1 VFLRIQADR
10 SLRDFM
16 PKDRSE
22 TKTDFIRAIN
32 QVCAERGLTVE
43 VVLDAL
49 EQALVS
55 AYKRDFGPAQHL
67 EAKID
72 PSTGHMSMFTC
83 KEVVET
89 VEDPESEMDLVQA
102 RQIKPDSNLG
112 DIVFV
117 ETTPPDFGRIAAQT
131 AKQVILQRIREA
143 ERDAL
148 YETYVGREGEI
159 VAGTV
164 HSIDARGV
172 TLNLGRIEALLPRS
186 HQVPNE
192 RCYVRQKLRVLI
204 TEVNRTNR
212 GPEIIVSRSHPDMLR
227 RLLEVEVPEIYN
239 GLVEIKAIARE
250 AGSRAKVAVAALQE
264 RIDPV
269 GACVGMRGVRIQ
281 SIVSEL
287 NGEKIDVIAWYPD
300 PKEFIS
306 KSLSPARPVGVE
318 LAEDEETGKTA
329 TVIVP
334 ERELSLAIGRE
345 GQNARLAAK
354 LTGWRIDII
363 SVTEAAER
371 ALRRAAEEAVRAAAR
386 AEIAEDMP
394 LEKLAVSRRTLN
406 PLGSAG
412 ITELGPLLDKMEEG
426 DEGLL
431 ELKGFGPKSLHG
443 LKDVL
448 EEREV
453 WAILGREKVIPEEAV
468 ELEVEPAPE
477 ADVPTPAEEEPPVS
491 AEAVEEVVEPPAVEE
506 VIEEPT
512 PGELEV
518 PKPEEAAPE
527 QVEEVEARE
536 PAKAPEGIEEPY
548 LGDSRPAK
556 KKRRRRTLVYDEALG
571 EVVAKK
577 VRKPGRRREEWEQD
591 VEDFE
596 EDGGGTEIDLGAEEG
611 DSQDEE
617 PDAS

>member
-1 VFLRIQADR
+1 MK
-10 SLRDFM
+10 S
-16 PKDRSE
+16 
-22 TKTDFIRAIN
+22 DFIRAIN

-72 PSTGHMSMFTC
+72 PSTGEMSMFTG
-83 KEVVET
+83 KEVVEA
-89 VEDPESEMDLVQA
+89 VEDPESEMDLAQA

-117 ETTPPDFGRIAAQT
+117 ETTPPDFGRIGAQT

-172 TLNLGRIEALLPRS
+172 TVNLGRIEALLPRS
-186 HQVPNE
+186 QQVPNE
-192 RCYVRQKLRVLI
+192 RYYIRQKLRVLI
-204 TEVNRTNR
+204 TEVNRTSR

-250 AGSRAKVAVAALQE
+250 AGSRAKVAVAATQQG
-264 RIDPV
+264 IDPV

-287 NGEKIDVIAWYPD
+287 NGEKIDVIAWSRD

-318 LAEDEETGKTA
+318 LAQDRETGKTA

-334 ERELSLAIGRE
+334 EKELSLAIGRE

-371 ALRRAAEEAVRAAAR
+371 ALARAQREAAKAAAK
-386 AEIAEDMP
+386 ADVAEDMP
-394 LEKLAVSRRTLN
+394 LEKLSVSRRIINALA
-406 PLGSAG
+406 SEG
-412 ITELGPLLDKMEEG
+412 ITELGPLLDKMGQG
-426 DEGLL
+426 DEALL
-431 ELKGFGPKSLHG
+431 ELKGLGPKSLEE
-443 LKDVL
+443 LKDSL
-448 EEREV
+448 EYREV
-453 WAILGREKVIPEEAV
+453 WATLGREKAIPEEAV
-468 ELEVEPAPE
+468 EVEAEAPREEEVPSSEEEAPLVPAEALPE
-477 ADVPTPAEEEPPVS
+477 AAET
-491 AEAVEEVVEPPAVEE
+491 PAVEE
-506 VIEEPT
+506 AMEQPA
-512 PGELEV
+512 
-518 PKPEEAAPE
+518 PEEAQEAVPEETAPE
-527 QVEEVEARE
+527 PEAEIEAAEPVIAAEPVEEPDVEE
-536 PAKAPEGIEEPY
+536 T
-548 LGDSRPAK
+548 RPQK
-556 KKRRRRTLVYDEALG
+556 KKRRRKRLEYDEELG
-571 EVVAKK
+571 EVVARK
-577 VRKPGRRREEWEQD
+577 VRKPGRRREEWERAI
-591 VEDFE
+591 EDW
-596 EDGGGTEIDLGAEEG
+596 DRDIGGA
-611 DSQDEE
+611 E
-617 PDAS
+617 PDADAKEGETEDEEADAS

>member
-1 VFLRIQADR
+1 
-10 SLRDFM
+10 M
-16 PKDRSE
+16 
-22 TKTDFIRAIN
+22 TTDFIRAIN

-43 VVLDAL
+43 VVLDAI

-72 PSTGHMSMFTC
+72 PSTGEMSIFTG
-83 KEVVET
+83 KEIVET
-89 VEDPESEMDLVQA
+89 VEDPESEMELAEAKQV
-102 RQIKPDSNLG
+102 KPDSNLG

-117 ETTPPDFGRIAAQT
+117 ETTPPDFGRIGAQT

-148 YETYVGREGEI
+148 YETYAGREGEI
-159 VAGTV
+159 VGGTV

-172 TLNLGRIEALLPRS
+172 TINLGRIEALMPRS
-186 HQVPNE
+186 HQVANE
-192 RCYVRQKLRVLI
+192 RHYIRQKLRVLI
-204 TEVNRTNR
+204 TEVNRTSR
-212 GPEIIVSRSHPDMLR
+212 GCEIIVSRNHPDMLR

-250 AGSRAKVAVAALQE
+250 AGSRAKVAVAAVQQG
-264 RIDPV
+264 IDPV

-287 NGEKIDVIAWYPD
+287 NGEKIDVIPWSRD

-318 LAEDEETGKTA
+318 LTEDKETGKTA

-334 ERELSLAIGRE
+334 EKELSLAIGRE

-371 ALRRAAEEAVRAAAR
+371 ALRRAEQEAIRLAAR

-394 LEKLAVSRRTLN
+394 LEKLDVSRRALN
-406 PLGSAG
+406 SLSGAG
-412 ITELGPLLDKMEEG
+412 ITELGPLLDKMGEGEEA
-426 DEGLL
+426 LL
-431 ELKGFGPKSLHG
+431 ELKGFGPKSLQE
-443 LKDVL
+443 LKDAL
-448 EEREV
+448 EDRDV
-453 WAILGREKVIPEEAV
+453 WAILGREKVIPEEETP
-468 ELEVEPAPE
+468 ELEVEPEPE
-477 ADVPTPAEEEPPVS
+477 AAVPAPVEEAPLAS
-491 AEAVEEVVEPPAVEE
+491 AEAVEMVIEPPAVEE
-506 VIEEPT
+506 VVGEPT
-512 PGELEV
+512 PEELEE
-518 PKPEEAAPE
+518 PEPEEAAPE
-527 QVEEVEARE
+527 QVEGVEAAQ
-536 PAKAPEGIEEPY
+536 PARAPDEIEEPHPQ
-548 LGDSRPAK
+548 DSPPAK
-556 KKRRRRTLVYDEALG
+556 KKRRRRTLVYDESLG

-577 VRKPGRRREEWEQD
+577 ERKPGRRREEWERAP
-591 VEDFE
+591 VEAWE
-596 EDGGGTEIDLGAEEG
+596 EDSGAAEADLEAEES

>member
-1 VFLRIQADR
+1 
-10 SLRDFM
+10 M
-16 PKDRSE
+16 
-22 TKTDFIRAIN
+22 TTDFIRAIN

-43 VVLDAL
+43 VVLDAI

-72 PSTGHMSMFTC
+72 PSTGEMSIFTG
-83 KEVVET
+83 KEIVET
-89 VEDPESEMDLVQA
+89 VEDPESEMELAEAKQV
-102 RQIKPDSNLG
+102 KPDSNLG

-117 ETTPPDFGRIAAQT
+117 ETTPPDFGRIGAQT

-148 YETYVGREGEI
+148 YETYAGREGEI
-159 VAGTV
+159 VGGTV
-164 HSIDARGV
+164 HSIDARGITV
-172 TLNLGRIEALLPRS
+172 NLGRIEALMPRS
-186 HQVPNE
+186 HQVANE
-192 RCYVRQKLRVLI
+192 RHYIRQKLRVLI
-204 TEVNRTNR
+204 TEVNRTSR
-212 GPEIIVSRSHPDMLR
+212 GCEIIVSRNHPDMLR

-250 AGSRAKVAVAALQE
+250 AGSRAKVAVTAVQQG
-264 RIDPV
+264 IDPV

-287 NGEKIDVIAWYPD
+287 NGEKIDVIPWSRD

-318 LAEDEETGKTA
+318 LSEDKETGKTG

-334 ERELSLAIGRE
+334 EKELSLAIGRE

-371 ALRRAAEEAVRAAAR
+371 ALRKAKQEAIRLAAR

-394 LEKLAVSRRTLN
+394 LEKLDVSRRILN
-406 PLGSAG
+406 SLSGAG
-412 ITELGPLLDKMEEG
+412 ITELGPLLDKMQEG

-431 ELKGFGPKSLHG
+431 EFKGFGPKSLQE
-443 LKDVL
+443 LKDAL
-448 EEREV
+448 EDRDV
-453 WAILGREKVIPEEAV
+453 WAILGREKVIPEEEAP
-468 ELEVEPAPE
+468 ELEVEPEPE
-477 ADVPTPAEEEPPVS
+477 AAVPTPAEEAPPVS
-491 AEAVEEVVEPPAVEE
+491 AEAVETVIEPPAVEE
-506 VIEEPT
+506 VMEEPT
-512 PGELEV
+512 PEELEE
-518 PKPEEAAPE
+518 PEPEEAAPE
-527 QVEEVEARE
+527 QVEGVEAAE
-536 PAKAPEGIEEPY
+536 PAKAPHEIEEPY
-548 LGDSRPAK
+548 PQDSPPAK
-556 KKRRRRTLVYDEALG
+556 KKRRRRTLVYDESLG
-571 EVVAKK
+571 EVVARK
-577 VRKPGRRREEWEQD
+577 VRKPGRRREEWEGAS
-591 VEDFE
+591 VEAWE
-596 EDGGGTEIDLGAEEG
+596 EDSGVAEADREAEES

>member
-1 VFLRIQADR
+1 
-10 SLRDFM
+10 M
-16 PKDRSE
+16 
-22 TKTDFIRAIN
+22 KTDFIRAIN

-55 AYKRDFGPAQHL
+55 AYKRDFGPAQYL
-67 EAKID
+67 EAKVD
-72 PSTGHMSMFTC
+72 PSTGEMSIFTG

-89 VEDPESEMDLVQA
+89 VEDPESQMDLAQA
-102 RQIKPDSNLG
+102 RQIQPDSNLG

-117 ETTPPDFGRIAAQT
+117 ETTPPDFGRIGAQT

-148 YETYVGREGEI
+148 YESYVGREGEI

-172 TLNLGRIEALLPRS
+172 TVNLGRIEALLPRS
-186 HQVPNE
+186 QQVPNE
-192 RCYVRQKLRVLI
+192 RYYIRQKLRVLI
-204 TEVNRTNR
+204 TEVNRTSR

-250 AGSRAKVAVAALQE
+250 AGSRAKVAVAALQPG
-264 RIDPV
+264 IDPV

-287 NGEKIDVIAWYPD
+287 NGEKIDVIAWSRD

-318 LAEDEETGKTA
+318 LTQDHETGKTA

-334 ERELSLAIGRE
+334 EKELSLAIGRE

-371 ALRRAAEEAVRAAAR
+371 ALARAQREAAKAAAR
-386 AEIAEDMP
+386 ADVAEDMP
-394 LEKLAVSRRTLN
+394 LEKLDVSRRILN
-406 PLGSAG
+406 SLAKAG
-412 ITELGPLLDKMEEG
+412 TTELGPLLDKMQQG
-426 DEGLL
+426 DESLL
-431 ELKGFGPKSLHG
+431 ELKGFGPKSLQE
-443 LKDVL
+443 LRDSL
-448 EEREV
+448 EYREV
-453 WAILGREKVIPEEAV
+453 WEILGRKKEAPEEAV
-468 ELEVEPAPE
+468 EPE
-477 ADVPTPAEEEPPVS
+477 AEAPAEAEVAGPAEEALPVS
-491 AEAVEEVVEPPAVEE
+491 AEAAPETVEEPTAEEVVE
-506 VIEEPT
+506 EPT
-512 PGELEV
+512 H
-518 PKPEEAAPE
+518 
-527 QVEEVEARE
+527 EEVEAAEPEETAPQQEEDVE
-536 PAKAPEGIEEPY
+536 PAQPIKPAETVEEPY
-548 LGDSRPAK
+548 VEEDRPQK
-556 KKRRRRTLVYDEALG
+556 KKRRRRRLVYDEELG
-571 EVVAKK
+571 EVVARK
-577 VRKPGRRREEWEQD
+577 VRKPGRRREEWERAID
-591 VEDFE
+591 DWERDT
-596 EDGGGTEIDLGAEEG
+596 GGAEVDLGTEEG
-611 DSQDEE
+611 DTEDEE
-617 PDAS
+617 ADAS